1 MPASRGEGHV
11 AFEWDENKQRTVLAQ
26 HRIDFED
33 AIRIFNGPVLETLS
47 RHTEETRWVAVGI
60 VDGREIAVV
69 YTIRNGRRRIITA
82 RRARTR
88 ERREYHAHVIGRG
101 ESP

>member
-1 MPASRGEGHV
+1 MPVGRSEGLV
-11 AFEWDENKQRTVLAQ
+11 TFEWYEGKRHTVLAQ

-33 AIRIFNGPVLETLS
+33 AIRIFNGPVLETPS
-47 RHTEETRWVAVGI
+47 RRTEETRWVAVGI

-69 YTIRNGRRRIITA
+69 YTMRNGRCRIITA
-82 RRARTR
+82 RRARKR
-88 ERREYHAHVIGRG
+88 ERRDCHAYVVSRG